1 MTETSSV
8 IIGGTAGIGRAV
20 AEAMARAGERVVIT
34 GRTADRARA
43 IAAGIGANVTG
54 LALDLAEPRQI
65 ATALQSMGPVR
76 KLVIAAIER
85 DNNSIRDFDVTRAL
99 RLLTLKL
106 VGYAEVVHVL
116 APRMGP
122 DTAIVLLGGQAKER
136 PYPGS
141 TTVSTVNGGIVGL
154 VRTMAVELAPI
165 RVNGLHPG
173 IVADTAS
180 WAGKPAAFLEGRAA
194 ATPAGRLTTT
204 ADVVGAVQFL
214 LDNRA
219 VNGVDLAL
227 DGGAL
232 LR

>member
-1 MTETSSV
+1 V

-122 DTAIVLLGGQAKER
+122 DAAIVLLGGQAKER